1 MYWREVNIIAFSSLV
16 LVLCAS
22 TTPFAQFTSKTD
34 SLKSLLE
41 QSEGLQKIELLHILS
56 DQIQRSDL
64 NSAIQYT
71 RKALELSEER
81 EQERFLAE
89 SHRKLGRLL
98 SIRGKHV
105 DGLEHLLEAN
115 MLYKKLGEIR
125 KIALT
130 TENLGAFYR
139 RQNDYQNSLNYYYK
153 AYELRQKID
162 NREGISNTLLNI
174 GVIHQRLRQTEES
187 ADFYKQALAISLEK
201 NDLSRIAIT
210 ATQLG
215 NLYADQGDLDA
226 GLEYMNQALEAAEDL
241 PGHHARAT
249 ILLNIS
255 SMYNSAE
262 SYKLALNAN
271 RKALKLASS
280 LGNESLT
287 IWAQKNMAEIYSN
300 LNDFQSAE
308 GYLLKALRSQQSGAP
323 KYQMIDTRNQ
333 LARTYFEMENY
344 EDAGNHAQKALAE
357 SVPAKAFEPG
367 IESLHILTDVYKQ
380 TGNYEAATSAQ
391 ERLSAL
397 KDSVFNRE
405 QARQVAEKQTRFDS
419 KQKEQEIA
427 LLRKEAE
434 QDQLFQNALLSGL
447 MLIVIITFLIYNRQ
461 KLRIKKNR
469 IELENT
475 RLKEEQLTSDLEHKN
490 RALTNHSLHLVQ
502 KNETMKELKDN
513 IGEIK
518 QSNNGG
524 LGKELQKLENMVD
537 YSFNLDEDW
546 KEFQHYFEEV
556 HSGFFDALKTKHPAL
571 TPNELRL
578 AALAKLNLSIKETA
592 TIMGITPN
600 SVKTARYRLRKKL
613 KMETKEN
620 LTEFMMEIEKTSA

>member
-1 MYWREVNIIAFSSLV
+1 MCWREVKIIAFSL
-16 LVLCAS
+16 LMLILCIS
-22 TTPFAQFTSKTD
+22 KPLSAQFSSTTD

-41 QSEGLQKIELLHILS
+41 QSDGLQKIELLHILS
-56 DQIQRSDL
+56 DRSQRSEPD
-64 NSAIQYT
+64 SAIQYAIE
-71 RKALELSEER
+71 ALELSEES
-81 EQERFLAE
+81 EQERLLAE

-98 SIRGKHV
+98 SINGKHV
-105 DGLEHLLEAN
+105 AGLEHLLEAN
-115 MLYKKLGEIR
+115 NLYKKIGEIR
-125 KIALT
+125 YIALT
-130 TENLGAFYR
+130 AENLGAFYR
-139 RQNDYQNSLNYYYK
+139 RQNDYQNSLKHYYR
-153 AYELRQKID
+153 AYEFRQNID
-162 NREGISNTLLNI
+162 NQDGISNTLLNI
-174 GVIHQRLRQTEES
+174 GVIHQRLSQTEES
-187 ADFYKQALAISLEK
+187 ADFYKQALTISIEK
-201 NDLSRIAIT
+201 KDLSRIAIT

-215 NLYADQGDLDA
+215 NLYADQGDFVT

-241 PGHHARAT
+241 PGQHASAT

-255 SMYNSAE
+255 SMYKSAE
-262 SYKLALNAN
+262 SYQLALDAN
-271 RKALKLASS
+271 RKALTLAAS
-280 LGNESLT
+280 LKNKSLT

-300 LNDFQSAE
+300 LNDFRAAE
-308 GYLLKALRSQQSGAP
+308 EYLLTALRSQQSGAP
-323 KYQMIDTRNQ
+323 KHQMIDTRIQ
-333 LARTYFEMENY
+333 LASTYFDMENY
-344 EDAGNHAQKALAE
+344 KEAINHTQTALDE
-357 SVPAKAFEPG
+357 SVPVKAFKKG
-367 IESLHILTDVYKQ
+367 IESLYILIHVYKQ
-380 TGNYEAATSAQ
+380 TGNFEAATSAH
-391 ERLSAL
+391 ERLSAI

-405 QARQVAEKQTRFDS
+405 QARQVAEMQTRFDS

-518 QSNNGG
+518 KNNNGG

-556 HSGFFDALKTKHPAL
+556 HSGFFDALKTEYPAL

-613 KMETKEN
+613 KMETEEN